1 MRPTDPPVL
10 QLRTPRLLMRQW
22 GEADNAPFAAL
33 NADPEVM
40 AHFPWTLTADE
51 SRALAYRYAAG
62 LEVDGY
68 GIWALE
74 VLGSGAFIGFVGLAR
89 PTWESAFTPCTEI
102 GWRLTRDAWGHGYA
116 TEAARAA
123 LRVAFTHVG
132 LDEVVSFTA
141 AGNVRSRAV
150 MERLGMH
157 RDVGGDFDHPRI
169 AEGHPTRRHVLYRL
183 TVADWATL
191 ARNGSARGGSG

>member
-1 MRPTDPPVL
+1 
-10 QLRTPRLLMRQW
+10 MRQW

-40 AHFPWTLTADE
+40 AHFPWTLSADE
-51 SRALAYRYAAG
+51 SRALAYRYAAR

-68 GIWALE
+68 GIWAVE
-74 VLGSGAFIGFVGLAR
+74 VLESGGFIGFVGLAR
-89 PTWESAFTPCTEI
+89 PPWESAFTPCTEI
-102 GWRLTRDAWGHGYA
+102 GWRLTREAWGHGYA

-123 LRVAFTHVG
+123 LQVAFTHVG

-183 TVADWATL
+183 TSADWATL
-191 ARNGSARGGSG
+191 AQNGPAREGSG